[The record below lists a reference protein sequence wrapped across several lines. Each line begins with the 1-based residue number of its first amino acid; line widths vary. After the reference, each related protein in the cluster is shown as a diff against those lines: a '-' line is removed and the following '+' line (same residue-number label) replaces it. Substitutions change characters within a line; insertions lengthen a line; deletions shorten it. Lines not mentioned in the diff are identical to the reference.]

1 MKIQINPTQ
10 TQEIKSFKS
19 VKFINNEDLQFQL
32 SIIHLGL
39 KYNRH
44 QQMNVRT
51 VKDYSKLNRQMEI
64 LFKLDV
70 KITRLLESF
79 DFEKQKNNTLNYS
92 I

>member
-1 MKIQINPTQ
+1 
-10 TQEIKSFKS
+10 
-19 VKFINNEDLQFQL
+19 
-32 SIIHLGL
+32 
-39 KYNRH
+39 
-44 QQMNVRT
+44 MNVRT